1 MFTIT
6 DKKNPKKHGLIW
18 DAKSKQPLIKFVK
31 GQAATEDKAVAEKLK
46 KMGYEVTENEP
57 TKNDGNGNNQD

>member
-6 DKKNPKKHGLIW
+6 DKKNSKKHGLIW

-31 GQAATEDKAVAEKLK
+31 GQAATEDKAVAEKLTK
-46 KMGYEVTENEP
+46 LGYEVVESEP
-57 TKNDGNGNNQD
+57 TKDDGKGKQK